1 MLKKA
6 YEVSAVKNICCNK
19 AINSSNFRDLG
30 IKCNFVAQFSIE
42 QTNFMDKTAP
52 KVASSDSKSDL
63 NDKKLFIETYGCQMN
78 VADSEVVASIMEMD
92 GFEITDNINDANAIF
107 VNTCSVRDNAE
118 QKVIQRLK
126 FFQSMKR
133 KKKGLV
139 VGVIGCM
146 AERVK
151 EELITEHG
159 VNIVVGPDAYLDIPN
174 LINSVEA
181 GEKAINVEL
190 SKTETYKDVMPTR
203 IGASISGFVSIMRG
217 CDKFCT
223 YCIVPYTRGRE
234 RSRDIESI
242 LNEIRD
248 LKSKNYKEVT
258 LLGQTVNSYSFTRED
273 GTVIGFPELLSI
285 IAELVPD
292 MRIRF
297 TSPHPKDMTDET
309 LEVMAKYD
317 NICKFIH
324 LPVQSGSN
332 KVLQAMN
339 RKYTREWYL
348 DRVAAM
354 RRLMPDIAIG
364 TDIFCGFSGETEE
377 DHQESLDLMRQAK
390 FEMAFMFK
398 YSERPGTVA
407 AKRLPDDVPEE
418 VKLRRLNE
426 IIALQN
432 ELSNQSNQNDI
443 GREYEVMVEGFSK
456 RSKEQLFGRTSQ
468 NKVVIFPREGRK
480 IGEFIKVKILSAS
493 SATLIG
499 EVVE

>member
-1 MLKKA
+1 M
-6 YEVSAVKNICCNK
+6 NTN
-19 AINSSNFRDLG
+19 
-30 IKCNFVAQFSIE
+30 E
-42 QTNFMDKTAP
+42 QT
-52 KVASSDSKSDL
+52 VASTDSKSAL

-92 GFEITDNINDANAIF
+92 GFALTDQIADANAVFI
-107 VNTCSVRDNAE
+107 NTCSIRDNAE

-126 FFQSMKR
+126 YFQSLKR
-133 KKKGLV
+133 KNKKLV

-174 LINSVEA
+174 LINSVES

-190 SKTETYKDVMPTR
+190 SKTETYKDVLPTR
-203 IGASISGFVSIMRG
+203 IGKSISGFVSIMRG

-234 RSRDIESI
+234 RSREVESI

-248 LKSKNYKEVT
+248 LQAKNYKEVT
-258 LLGQTVNSYSFTRED
+258 LLGQTVNSYRYEQPD
-273 GTVIGFPELLSI
+273 KKIIEFPELLSI
-285 IAELVPD
+285 IAEMVPD

-309 LEVMAKYD
+309 LEVIAKYP
-317 NICKFIH
+317 NICRFIH

-332 KVLQAMN
+332 KILKLMN

-354 RRLMPDIAIG
+354 RRIVPDISIG
-364 TDIFCGFSGETEE
+364 TDIFCGFHDETEE
-377 DHQESLDLMRQAK
+377 DHQESLSLMRDVK
-390 FEMAFMFK
+390 FDMAFMFK

-407 AKRLPDDVPEE
+407 AKRMPDNVSEE
-418 VKLRRLNE
+418 IKLRRLAE
-426 IIALQN
+426 IIDLQN
-432 ELSNQSNQNDI
+432 EIANESNQNDI
-443 GREYEVMVEGFSK
+443 GKTFEVLVEGFSK
-456 RSKEQLFGRTSQ
+456 RSNEQMFGRSSQ
-468 NKVVIFPREGRK
+468 NKVIIFPREGRH
-480 IGEFIKVKILSAS
+480 IGETVRVKVCKAS

-499 EVVE
+499 EVVD